1 MRASLRRLGQ
11 LCFALVTVAVLGF
24 GASEAV
30 SSPALATGSEIHR
43 SADFCDPDIHIG
55 TCSSDEECDEMCEEA
70 GYPLGGDCNEGCC
83 ACFE

>member
-1 MRASLRRLGQ
+1 MRASLRQLGRLG
-11 LCFALVTVAVLGF
+11 LALVTVAVLGF

-30 SSPALATGSEIHR
+30 SSPALATGPETHR

-55 TCSSDEECDEMCEEA
+55 TCTDDGECQDMCTDA
-70 GYPLGGDCNEGCC
+70 GYTGGDCNEGCC